1 MEVMVT
7 IRPWPWA
14 RITGSAASASR
25 TGAIVIVARA
35 AS

>member
-1 MEVMVT
+1 MVT

-14 RITGSAASASR
+14 RITGSAASVSR
-25 TGAIVIVARA
+25 TGASAIVATA